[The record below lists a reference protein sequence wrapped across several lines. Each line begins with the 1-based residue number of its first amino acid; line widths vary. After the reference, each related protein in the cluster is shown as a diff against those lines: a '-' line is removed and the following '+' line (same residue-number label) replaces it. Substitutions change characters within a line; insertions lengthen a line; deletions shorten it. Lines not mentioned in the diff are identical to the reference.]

1 MPDNENTFDEGAL
14 ELLYRK
20 LEKPLYNVVYRWV
33 WDGAEA
39 RDILQE
45 TFLRLWKMQARVRP
59 ETVEPLAYKIA
70 LNLARKRLRRKK
82 ILSWVG
88 LEGRP
93 PPPSEQPDPE
103 ETMRQEERD
112 ETVRA
117 AVESLAP
124 KYRDVILLSEFSE
137 LTYDEIAA
145 ALDIQPGTVASRR
158 HTAIKML
165 RDKLEGWSPREDA

>member
-1 MPDNENTFDEGAL
+1 MPDTDNTFDEVAL
-14 ELLYRK
+14 ELLYGK
-20 LEKPLYNVVYRWV
+20 LEAPLYNVLYRWV
-33 WDGAEA
+33 WDGNEA
-39 RDILQE
+39 RDIIQE
-45 TFLRLWKMQARVRP
+45 TFLRLWKMQSRVRP

-93 PPPSEQPDPE
+93 PPESDRPDPE
-103 ETMRQEERD
+103 QVMRQEERD
-112 ETVRA
+112 EVVRA

-137 LTYDEIAA
+137 MTYDAIAE
-145 ALDIQPGTVASRR
+145 ALDIKPGTVASRR

-165 RDKLEGWSPREDA
+165 RDKLTDWSPKEEP

>member
-1 MPDNENTFDEGAL
+1 MPDNDNTFDEVAL

-88 LEGRP
+88 LE
-93 PPPSEQPDPE
+93 
-103 ETMRQEERD
+103 
-112 ETVRA
+112 
-117 AVESLAP
+117 
-124 KYRDVILLSEFSE
+124 
-137 LTYDEIAA
+137 
-145 ALDIQPGTVASRR
+145 
-158 HTAIKML
+158 
-165 RDKLEGWSPREDA
+165 